1 MGAKV
6 IENERTAKAQHIT
19 RQPDG
24 AGKRIGVK
32 GEISGIGKV
41 APGGAKLFRERLPQ
55 IQAEAAYWEQRVGT
69 PHDFRVTL
77 IDNDTRILF
86 TIVYDGDLKAYIEDI
101 VRGAGP
107 WLALIFLGV
116 WDSLMD
122 VKEVTVPV
130 VEDVLRTTAF
140 ECDIFYVSNPD
151 VTVRDVAKMQR
162 VSTAVSEL
170 LDAAA

>member
-1 MGAKV
+1 MTQKV
-6 IENERTAKAQHIT
+6 IENERAALAQKVT

-24 AGKRIGVK
+24 TGKRIGKK

-41 APGGAKLFRERLPQ
+41 APGGATLFRERLPQ
-55 IQAEAAYWEQRVGT
+55 IQAEAGYWETRVGT
-69 PHDFRVTL
+69 VHDFRVTL

-116 WDSLMD
+116 WDSLKD
-122 VKEVTVPV
+122 VKEVTVAV
-130 VEDVLRTTAF
+130 VEDVLRDTAF
-140 ECDIFYVSNPD
+140 ECDVFFVSNPD

>member
-1 MGAKV
+1 M
-6 IENERTAKAQHIT
+6 T

-24 AGKRIGVK
+24 PGKRIGKK
-32 GEISGIGKV
+32 GEISAIGKV

-55 IQAEAAYWEQRVGT
+55 ILAEAAYWEPRVGT
-69 PHDFRVTL
+69 VHDFRVAL

-86 TIVYDGDLKAYIEDI
+86 TIVYDGDLKPYIEDI
-101 VRGAGP
+101 IRGATP
-107 WLALIFLGV
+107 WLTQIFVGV
-116 WDSLMD
+116 WDGL
-122 VKEVTVPV
+122 KEATVAE
-130 VEDVLRTTAF
+130 VEKLLSASAF
-140 ECDIFYVSNPD
+140 EADVFYVSNPD